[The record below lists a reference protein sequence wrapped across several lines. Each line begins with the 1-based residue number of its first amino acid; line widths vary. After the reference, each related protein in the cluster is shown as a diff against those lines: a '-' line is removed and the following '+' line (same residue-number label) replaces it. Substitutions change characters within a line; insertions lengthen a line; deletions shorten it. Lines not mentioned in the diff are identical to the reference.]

1 MIARLRASLEPGHM
15 ERNVAGGRGEI
26 PLLFS
31 AAVALTAL
39 AALMAIRLVSD
50 SVSFSSRS
58 FNVSSTQLRTVP

>member
-1 MIARLRASLEPGHM
+1 M
-15 ERNVAGGRGEI
+15 ERNVAEGRGEI

-50 SVSFSSRS
+50 SVSFSSRL
-58 FNVSSTQLRTVP
+58 FNASSTQLRTVP